1 MASRRSLSRED
12 RFTGRRSFL
21 MSIATSSAPERQRES
36 VAWPV
41 QIAGWCCGLAT
52 CVVAM
57 LGLIAEWDPGLATV
71 QLLWLA
77 AAPIAVMLSRSR
89 RAKPII
95 RIETPTSAQ
104 RRLATD
110 WLLALSCAAVSFAVS
125 SVIAT
130 RIGDLPPAYHD
141 EYSYLFQTQTL
152 LAGRFSFPSSP
163 VHPELFDQMHVLN
176 EGRMACRYYPGTGLW
191 LAPFVALGH
200 PYGGPQWAGAIATLL
215 LFWTGREL
223 GGRFVGAIAALTMAL
238 SPGVGLFGNM
248 LLAHHPTLVGLGV
261 FLLGITRLGRTRSG
275 WDAALAGIGLSFA
288 MLCRPMTAAG
298 IGLPFGI
305 EVVWW
310 LLRGDCQVQT
320 PTRSVSK
327 DESTLDSQTALLTLR
342 VGVETGSRLAI
353 GSQRLAVLLGL
364 GLPLIAG
371 WCVMLAYN
379 RDITG
384 EWLTSPYQLYTDI
397 YTPRHVFGFNNV
409 VRGEQHLGPKVIEHY
424 DRWAENLTPS
434 LAASNAF
441 TRGIASWLWTL
452 DVLPL
457 LFTAIVVT
465 SALKQLDRRWSLV
478 AASILSLHAAHVP
491 YWYVGIMGWHYVFE
505 TAPLWCLLLAAATQ
519 RLFAEWTHSRRNGLK
534 LWWFGL
540 LALSLAGNYTAPTG
554 GWKPR
559 IFRGINALAHPRRQ
573 QSETRRWI
581 EATVKERPALVLVD
595 QSETEASHLDFVT
608 NEPGL
613 SGDILLGR
621 IPRRDTDLSAIAR
634 DFPNRSVFVANP
646 KRKSIRAV
654 QPSSRP
660 Q

>member
-1 MASRRSLSRED
+1 
-12 RFTGRRSFL
+12 
-21 MSIATSSAPERQRES
+21 MSMATSSASEKQRDG

-41 QIAGWCCGLAT
+41 QIAGWCCGLAM

-57 LGLIAEWDPGLATV
+57 LGLVAEWDPGLATA

-77 AAPIAVMLSRSR
+77 ATPVAVMVSRSR
-89 RAKPII
+89 RAKPIP
-95 RIETPTSAQ
+95 RTETPTSSP
-104 RRLATD
+104 RNLAID
-110 WLLALSCAAVSFAVS
+110 WMLALLCAGVSFAVS
-125 SVIAT
+125 SMIAT

-141 EYSYLFQTQTL
+141 EYSYLFQAKTL

-200 PYGGPQWAGAIATLL
+200 AYWGPQWAGAVATLL

-223 GGRFVGAIAALTMAL
+223 GGRFVGTIAALTMAL

-248 LLAHHPTLVGLGV
+248 LLAHHPTLVGLGL

-310 LLRGDCQVQT
+310 LLRGDWQSQT

-327 DESTLDSQTALLTLR
+327 DESTLDSPTSSLSLNTSSVKPDLLTLR
-342 VGVETGSRLAI
+342 VGVEIGSRLTK
-353 GSQRLAVLLGL
+353 GSRRMSVLLGL

-384 EWLTSPYQLYTDI
+384 EWFTSPYQLYTDT

-457 LFTAIVVT
+457 LFTMIVIASVM
-465 SALKQLDRRWSLV
+465 KHLDRRWRLV
-478 AASILSLHAAHVP
+478 AASILSLHAVHVP

-534 LWWFGL
+534 LWWLGL
-540 LALSLAGNYTAPTG
+540 LALSLAGNYVAPTG

-559 IFRGINALAHPRRQ
+559 LFRGMNALAHPRRQ

-581 EATVKERPALVLVD
+581 EATVKDRPALVLVD

-608 NEPGL
+608 NDPGL
-613 SGDILLGR
+613 ASDILLGR
-621 IPRRDTDLSAIAR
+621 MPPRETDLSALAR
-634 DFPNRSVFVANP
+634 DFPNRSVFVINP
-646 KRKSIRAV
+646 NRKSIRAV
-654 QPSSRP
+654 EPSHQPP
-660 Q
+660 